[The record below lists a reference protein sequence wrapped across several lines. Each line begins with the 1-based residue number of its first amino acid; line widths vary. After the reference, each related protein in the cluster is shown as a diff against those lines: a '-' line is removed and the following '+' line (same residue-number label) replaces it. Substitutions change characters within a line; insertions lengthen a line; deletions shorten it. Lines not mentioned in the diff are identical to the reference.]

1 MGMSTY
7 VVGFIPPDERW
18 LRMKAV
24 WEACRAAHIDPP
36 AEVERLF
43 EDGPPDDS
51 GREVTMHEGVHPAVK
66 EWTDGDMRQGI
77 EVDLSQLPAGMTS
90 IRFINSY

>member
-18 LRMKAV
+18 LKMAAA

-36 AEVERLF
+36 EEVLRLF
-43 EDGPPDDS
+43 EDEAPDPS
-51 GREVTMHEGVHPAVK
+51 GKTVDMHAGVHPAVK
-66 EWTDGDMRQGI
+66 EWGDGDMRQGL
-77 EVDLSQLPAGMTS
+77 EVDLSQLPPGMTS
-90 IRFINSY
+90 LRFINSY